1 MLYYV
6 TTIIQSILQF
16 VNGILA
22 YILYS
27 LPPQDVIIMFK
38 SLFDQKTLTL
48 LILILSVI
56 NAASAILAANW
67 PVALGWI
74 SSVAGWHAVWN
85 LTNKK

>member
-1 MLYYV
+1 
-6 TTIIQSILQF
+6 
-16 VNGILA
+16 
-22 YILYS
+22 
-27 LPPQDVIIMFK
+27 MFK